1 MLEQITQI
9 KLALANVYT
18 NMQSLLHEREQFI
31 KEITR
36 LREENLQLKKLC
48 DGYKSN
54 IEETSSEIP
63 KSDIR

>member
-9 KLALANVYT
+9 KLALANVQT
-18 NMQSLLHEREQFI
+18 NMRGLLHEREQFI

-36 LREENLQLKKLC
+36 LREENSQLRKLY